1 MELIFTTREPDVL
14 SKIQRPVENLVDLE
28 ERVAFVL
35 REVRRRGD
43 AAIREFTRQFDRMEL
58 EDFRATPAELEAAA
72 GQLSDRFK
80 EALATAERNI
90 RLFHQTQWRANGQ
103 EVETTAGITCWRQA
117 VPIEKIGIYIPGGS
131 APLFST
137 VLMLGVPASIAG
149 CPNVYLFTP
158 PRKDG
163 TIHPAILYAAQLTG
177 ITNIFKIGGAQAI
190 AAMAFGTESVPK
202 VDKIFGPGNAF
213 VTEAKRQVAA
223 LGVSIDMPA
232 GPSEVFIVADENAPA
247 EFVAADLLA
256 QAEHSEE
263 SQVILATP
271 SESLARRTIA
281 EVRLQMRDLP
291 RKTII
296 EKSME
301 KSAFIVTR
309 SLDEALDLANAYA
322 PEHLI
327 LMVERPRK
335 LVERVRNAGS
345 VFLGNYTPEAL
356 GDYASGTNHVLPT
369 YGYTR
374 AYSGISVDDF
384 VKWIYFQKATEEGI
398 LNLGP
403 VVEELAREE
412 KLEAHVRS
420 IAIRLKKLK
429 RRKRK

>member
-58 EDFRATPAELEAAA
+58 EEFRATPSELEAAA

-190 AAMAFGTESVPK
+190 AAMAFGTESVPQ

-247 EFVAADLLA
+247 EFIAADLLA

-263 SQVILATP
+263 SQV
-271 SESLARRTIA
+271 
-281 EVRLQMRDLP
+281 MRDLP

-309 SLDEALDLANAYA
+309 TLDEALELANAYA

-335 LVERVRNAGS
+335 LVERVRNAGL

-420 IAIRLKKLK
+420 ISIRLKKLK

>member
-1 MELIFTTREPDVL
+1 MELLFTTKELDIL
-14 SKIQRPVENLVDLE
+14 AKIQRPVENLVELE
-28 ERVAFVL
+28 ERVAFVI
-35 REVRRRGD
+35 REVKRRGD
-43 AAIREFTRQFDRMEL
+43 EAIRDFTRQFDRMEL
-58 EDFRATPAELEAAA
+58 GAFRVSAAELEQAE
-72 GQLSDRFK
+72 GQLTEKFR
-80 EALATAERNI
+80 EALKTAERNI
-90 RLFHQTQWRANGQ
+90 RIFHQTQWRANGQ
-103 EVETTAGITCWRQA
+103 EVETTAGVTCWRQA

-163 TIHPAILYAAQLTG
+163 TVHPAILYAARLTG
-177 ITNIFKIGGAQAI
+177 ITEVFKIGGAQAI

-202 VDKIFGPGNAF
+202 VDKIFGPGNAY

-223 LGVSIDMPA
+223 MGVAIDMPA
-232 GPSEVFIVADENAPA
+232 GPSEVFIIADESAPA
-247 EFVAADLLA
+247 EFIAADLLA

-271 SESLARRTIA
+271 SESLARRTMA

-291 RKTII
+291 RKSII
-296 EKSME
+296 EKSLE
-301 KSAFIVTR
+301 QSAFIVTR
-309 SLDEALDLANAYA
+309 TLREAVDIANAYA

-335 LVERVRNAGS
+335 LAELVRNAGS

-369 YGYTR
+369 YGFTR
-374 AYSGISVDDF
+374 AFSGIAVDSF
-384 VKWIYFQKATEEGI
+384 VKWISFQKATEEG
-398 LNLGP
+398 LVNLGP

-420 IAIRLKKLK
+420 VTLRLKKLK
-429 RRKRK
+429 RRTRR

>member
-1 MELIFTTREPDVL
+1 MDIIFTTREPDIL
-14 SKIQRPVENLVDLE
+14 AKIQRPVENLVELE

-43 AAIREFTRQFDRMEL
+43 EAVREFTRQFDRMSLTE
-58 EDFRATPAELEAAA
+58 FQVSAEEIEQAE
-72 GQLSDRFK
+72 GQLTERFR

-103 EVETTAGITCWRQA
+103 EVETTPGITCWRQA

-163 TIHPAILYAAQLTG
+163 TVHPAILYAARLTG
-177 ITNIFKIGGAQAI
+177 ITNVFKIGGAQAI

-232 GPSEVFIVADENAPA
+232 GPSEVFIIADETAPA
-247 EFVAADLLA
+247 EYIAADLLA

-291 RKTII
+291 RKNIV
-296 EKSME
+296 EKSLE
-301 KSAFIVTR
+301 QSAFIVTR
-309 SLDEALDLANAYA
+309 SLSEALDIANQYA

-335 LVERVRNAGS
+335 LAEGVRNAGS

-356 GDYASGTNHVLPT
+356 GDYASGPNHVLPT
-369 YGYTR
+369 YGFTR

-384 VKWIYFQKATEEGI
+384 VKWIYFQKATEEG
-398 LNLGP
+398 LVNLGP

-420 IAIRLKKLK
+420 VAIRLKKLK
-429 RRKRK
+429 RRKRR

>member
-1 MELIFTTREPDVL
+1 MDILFTTREPDIL
-14 SKIQRPVENLVDLE
+14 AKIQRPVENLVELE

-43 AAIREFTRQFDRMEL
+43 QAVREFTRQFDRMDL
-58 EDFRATPAELEAAA
+58 TDFKVSNSEFEEAEN
-72 GQLSDRFK
+72 QLSPRFR
-80 EALATAERNI
+80 EALGTAERNI

-103 EVETTAGITCWRQA
+103 EVETTPGITCWRQA

-137 VLMLGVPASIAG
+137 VLMLGIPASIAG

-163 TIHPAILYAAQLTG
+163 TVHPAILYTARLTG
-177 ITNIFKIGGAQAI
+177 ITHVFKIGGAQAI
-190 AAMAFGTESVPK
+190 AAMAFGTETVPK

-223 LGVSIDMPA
+223 MGVSIDMPA
-232 GPSEVFIVADENAPA
+232 GPSEVFIIADESAPA
-247 EFVAADLLA
+247 EYIAADLLA

-291 RKTII
+291 RKNIV
-296 EKSME
+296 EKSLE
-301 KSAFIVTR
+301 QSAFIVTR
-309 SLDEALDLANAYA
+309 SLSEALDIANQYA

-335 LVERVRNAGS
+335 LAEGVRNAGS

-356 GDYASGTNHVLPT
+356 GDYASGPNHVLPT
-369 YGYTR
+369 YGFTR

-384 VKWIYFQKATEEGI
+384 VKWIYFQKATEDGL

-420 IAIRLKKLK
+420 VAIRLKKLK
-429 RRKRK
+429 KRKRR

>member
-1 MELIFTTREPDVL
+1 MDILFTTREPDIL
-14 SKIQRPVENLVDLE
+14 AKIQRPVENLVELE

-43 AAIREFTRQFDRMEL
+43 QAVREFTRQFDRMDL
-58 EDFRATPAELEAAA
+58 TDFKVSNAEFEEAEH
-72 GQLSDRFK
+72 QLSPRFR

-103 EVETTAGITCWRQA
+103 EVETTPGITCWRQA

-137 VLMLGVPASIAG
+137 VLMLGIPASIAG

-163 TIHPAILYAAQLTG
+163 TVHPAILYTARLTG
-177 ITNIFKIGGAQAI
+177 ITHVFKIGGAQAI
-190 AAMAFGTESVPK
+190 AAMAFGTETVPK

-223 LGVSIDMPA
+223 MGVSIDMPA
-232 GPSEVFIVADENAPA
+232 GPSEVFIIADESAPA
-247 EFVAADLLA
+247 EYIAADLLA

-291 RKTII
+291 RKNIV
-296 EKSME
+296 EKSLE
-301 KSAFIVTR
+301 QSAFIVTR
-309 SLDEALDLANAYA
+309 SLSEALDIANQYA

-335 LVERVRNAGS
+335 LAEGVRNAGS

-356 GDYASGTNHVLPT
+356 GDYASGPNHVLPT
-369 YGYTR
+369 YGFTR

-384 VKWIYFQKATEEGI
+384 VKWIYFQKATEDGL

-420 IAIRLKKLK
+420 VAIRLKKLK
-429 RRKRK
+429 KRKRR